1 MKRAKILNQFSR
13 LFSSM
18 LYRHKLTLSANL
30 APLSSH
36 VGLHS
41 LFPLFPFFLKF
52 ILSSVPFSRYYLNT
66 WFFFSFV
73 ILQFSSNKA
82 VACTISKA
90 EFGCWLRYELRI
102 IINFITSSFSNEE
115 EWRCFSLVKS
125 HDSSHSTIVKIWQP
139 FLKCWGSLFNFW
151 RMHAFK
157 IPMFTKKKLTKKI
170 FITGRNRN
178 LFQAR

>member
-1 MKRAKILNQFSR
+1 MSACFLCF
-13 LFSSM
+13 
-18 LYRHKLTLSANL
+18 LS
-30 APLSSH
+30 
-36 VGLHS
+36 
-41 LFPLFPFFLKF
+41 FPFFLSLFFLPFLFLGKF
-52 ILSSVPFSRYYLNT
+52 KHLIL
-66 WFFFSFV
+66 FSFV

-82 VACTISKA
+82 VACTTSKA

-115 EWRCFSLVKS
+115 ELRCFSLVKS

-139 FLKCWGSLFNFW
+139 FVKCWGTLFNFW

-170 FITGRNRN
+170 FITVRNRN